1 MRIFGQ
7 DRTRAAALSV
17 SIEIDEA
24 DQAFEVE
31 QKLKNKNLQPV
42 RVTQWK
48 ILGQGQKLGITY
60 TFRNI
65 AEASRA
71 YVVLSEFRPDETEE
85 KGEDSVERNFQY
97 LMT

>member
-31 QKLKNKNLQPV
+31 QKLKNNKLLPG
-42 RVTQWK
+42 RVTQWN
-48 ILGQGQKLGITY
+48 ILGQGQKLGKHLV
-60 TFRNI
+60 NH
-65 AEASRA
+65 AE
-71 YVVLSEFRPDETEE
+71 
-85 KGEDSVERNFQY
+85 SVDGIIIRE
-97 LMT
+97 